1 MTPRDKI
8 PIKQKSV
15 EKLSEL
21 KEEHDLCDIWRIR
34 NPTNLFF
41 TFKQNQFSGIIN
53 RRLNYIFTSNKLQ
66 EFSNDTDIIPAFST
80 SLNNELK
87 RELLKYEMRR
97 FTISYCKQRT
107 RKDERERKCLENKLK
122 NVLENDDNLGR
133 YHNIN

>member
-1 MTPRDKI
+1 MTPRGKI

-21 KEEHDLCDIWRIR
+21 KEEYDLCDIWRIR
-34 NPTNLFF
+34 NSTNLFF

-66 EFSNDTDIIPAFST
+66 EFSNDTNIIPAFST

-87 RELLKYEMRR
+87 REVLKYEMRR

-107 RKDERERKCLENKLK
+107 RKDDEKESALK
-122 NVLENDDNLGR
+122 
-133 YHNIN
+133 INFKMF

>member
-8 PIKQKSV
+8 SIKQKSV

-21 KEEHDLCDIWRIR
+21 KEEYDLCDIWRIR

-53 RRLNYIFTSNKLQ
+53 RRLNYISTSNKLQ
-66 EFSNDTDIIPAFST
+66 ECSNDTDIIPAFST

-87 RELLKYEMRR
+87 REVLKYEMRR

-107 RKDERERKCLENKLK
+107 RKDERERKCLENKL
-122 NVLENDDNLGR
+122 
-133 YHNIN
+133 